1 MYRHILIPTDGS
13 KLADKGVAHGLSLA
27 KAVGARVTVLT
38 VEPIFFTKK
47 FADFKKE
54 WSAQAAPVLK
64 GIADEAKAAGV
75 QCETIQMAHG
85 SPDEAILAMAKDK
98 GCDLIV
104 MASQGERGIAR
115 VMLRTVT
122 AKVLAQAHVP
132 VTVYRSKK

>member
-1 MYRHILIPTDGS
+1 M
-13 KLADKGVAHGLSLA
+13 SLA

-54 WSAQAAPVLK
+54 WSAQAASVLK

-104 MASQGERGIAR
+104 MASHGERGIAG
-115 VMLRTVT
+115 VMLGSVT

-132 VTVYRSKK
+132 VTVYR

>member
-1 MYRHILIPTDGS
+1 M
-13 KLADKGVAHGLSLA
+13 SLA

-38 VEPIFFTKK
+38 VEPTFFTKK

-104 MASQGERGIAR
+104 MASHGERGIAG
-115 VMLRTVT
+115 VILGSVT

-132 VTVYRSKK
+132 VTVYR

>member
-13 KLADKGVAHGLSLA
+13 KLAHKGVAHGLSLA

-54 WSAQAAPVLK
+54 WSAQAASVLK

-85 SPDEAILAMAKDK
+85 SPDEAILGMAKDK

-104 MASQGERGIAR
+104 MASHGERGIAG
-115 VMLRTVT
+115 VMLGSVT

-132 VTVYRSKK
+132 VTVYR